1 MIGRGKIRAILFWS
15 LMVFM
20 SLVLAKMNTVA
31 DFFVKMNIA
40 GQDDKIN
47 WLLNYIPLALVI
59 VLFLFVCGMTWGKN
73 RRKRQIHEFALRH
86 WI

>member
-1 MIGRGKIRAILFWS
+1 MTGRGKIRAILFWS

-59 VLFLFVCGMTWGKN
+59 VLFLFVCGIDLGQKSQKKAN
-73 RRKRQIHEFALRH
+73 S
-86 WI
+86 

>member
-1 MIGRGKIRAILFWS
+1 MTGRDRIRTILFWS

-31 DFFVKMNIA
+31 EFFVKMNIA

-47 WLLNYIPLALVI
+47 WLLNYIPLALVV
-59 VLFLFVCGMTWGKN
+59 VLFLFVCGIDLGQKSREKAN
-73 RRKRQIHEFALRH
+73 S
-86 WI
+86 

>member
-1 MIGRGKIRAILFWS
+1 MTGRDKIRAILFWS

-47 WLLNYIPLALVI
+47 WLLNYIPLALVV
-59 VLFLFVCGMTWGKN
+59 VLFLFVCRIDLGQKSQ
-73 RRKRQIHEFALRH
+73 KKAIS
-86 WI
+86 